1 MSKPADHGSGFFP
14 NFVSLFLFLFI
25 LGGMFLGFTRV
36 YPELALQYLQSRNV
50 TPPQGE
56 DKVAKI
62 APFVRGVIS
71 GVQTANISSI
81 RKSGLLNI
89 NELKGYQYGLRTALL
104 TSKNWYNLDR
114 QLFRIRGI
122 ELGML
127 NGLQTSRVNQQRA
140 SLSFQVKLI
149 QQIQTA
155 LNVNLE
161 ELLSEN
167 NDSRAEV
174 LQNYLFNLKKLS
186 NEANLEVENMTR
198 IVDEYQA
205 AFDQASQSSEQFSD
219 GFSNETSE
227 FITDNIDANLDQY
240 LEARKDAETA
250 RVRISSTA
258 EILNR
263 LAPLA
268 QRLPQVITAIEAN
281 QEALSA
287 GIKITPTPGVNLP
300 LIETN

>member
-1 MSKPADHGSGFFP
+1 MSKPADHGTGFFP
-14 NFVSLFLFLFI
+14 NFASLLIFVLI
-25 LGGMFLGFTRV
+25 MAGMFFGFTKV
-36 YPELALQYLQSRNV
+36 YPELALEYLKNRDPD
-50 TPPQGE
+50 PPVSTTAE
-56 DKVAKI
+56 DI
-62 APFVRGVIS
+62 APFVRGIIS
-71 GVQTANISSI
+71 GVQTANLSSI
-81 RKSGLLNI
+81 RESGPLNI
-89 NELKGYQYGLRTALL
+89 NELKGYQHGVRTALL
-104 TSKNWYNLDR
+104 SSKNWYNLDR
-114 QLFRIRGI
+114 QLFRVRGI

-140 SLSFQVKLI
+140 TLGFQVKLI

-161 ELLSEN
+161 ELLDEN
-167 NDSRAEV
+167 DDSREQV
-174 LQNYLFNLKKLS
+174 LQNYVANLKKLS

-205 AFDQASQSSEQFSD
+205 AFETANQTSEQFSD
-219 GFSNETSE
+219 SFVSETSE
-227 FITDNIDANLDQY
+227 FVTDNIDANLNQY

-250 RVRISSTA
+250 QVRIKSTS

-268 QRLPQVITAIEAN
+268 QRLPQVISAIEAN

-300 LIETN
+300 LIEQ

>member
-14 NFVSLFLFLFI
+14 NFVSLLIFI
-25 LGGMFLGFTRV
+25 LIMAGMFFGFTKV
-36 YPELALQYLQSRNV
+36 YPQLALHYLQSRNV
-50 TPPQGE
+50 TPPEGP
-56 DKVAKI
+56 DKVAEI

-71 GVQTANISSI
+71 GVKTANLSSI
-81 RKSGLLNI
+81 RESGALNI
-89 NELKGYQYGLRTALL
+89 NELKGYQYGVRTALL
-104 TSKNWYNLDR
+104 TSKNWHNIDR
-114 QLFRIRGI
+114 QLFRVRGI

-127 NGLQTSRVNQQRA
+127 NSLQTSRVNQQRA
-140 SLSFQVKLI
+140 TLSFQVKLI

-161 ELLSEN
+161 ELLNEN
-167 NDSRAEV
+167 SDSRAVV
-174 LQNYLFNLKKLS
+174 LQNYVANLKKLA

-198 IVDEYQA
+198 IVDEFQE
-205 AFDQASQSSEQFSD
+205 AFDQANQASEQFSD

-240 LEARKDAETA
+240 LEARKNAETA

-268 QRLPQVITAIEAN
+268 QRLPQVISAIEAN
-281 QEALSA
+281 VEALSA

-300 LIETN
+300 LIQGN